1 VSPRARED
9 SLRPRLQS
17 DACARPLNFTVRP
30 QLIVDAQ
37 LIAERINA
45 ASALKVGS
53 LRFWGEWFGRPYD
66 AWHKI
71 VRCSADGNTLRLEF
85 HDGGKLTVVDP
96 EDLELSATTFAIRNA
111 AAVRW
116 EWFYY
121 GRPQTAENLYFYE
134 YKRSG
139 AKIDATTNVDWY
151 DAKLSP
157 NAVENAVEIL

>member
-1 VSPRARED
+1 M
-9 SLRPRLQS
+9 RPRRQ
-17 DACARPLNFTVRP
+17 AGVGARPLNFTVRP
-30 QLIVDAQ
+30 QLVVDAQ
-37 LIAERINA
+37 PIAKRINA

-96 EDLELSATTFAIRNA
+96 EDLELSATTFAIRSA

-151 DAKLSP
+151 DPKLSP
-157 NAVENAVEIL
+157 NPVENAVEIL